1 MLKVDV
7 NLKSFIE
14 KIIKRKILFFGL
26 LGCFVIKDIIK
37 IIMIIMIE
45 KVIFLVS
52 SLF

>member
-45 KVIFLVS
+45 KVIFLVG
-52 SLF
+52 SLL